1 MRRREGTTR
10 LVQALGVDD
19 NGWKGNSMTYDP
31 NNPNWNRRTEMDLD
45 DRRIIR
51 DTGGMSGATMA
62 AIAVA
67 ALLFLGVIF
76 WAFMGGERQTAT
88 TTTNPP
94 GTTTGQRAPA
104 PPPPATAPKQVPE
117 RAPTTPTTPPAPK

>member
-1 MRRREGTTR
+1 
-10 LVQALGVDD
+10 
-19 NGWKGNSMTYDP
+19 MTYDP
-31 NNPNWNRRTEMDLD
+31 NNPNLNRRTEMDLD
-45 DRRIIR
+45 DRRVVR

-94 GTTTGQRAPA
+94 ATTGQRAPTA
-104 PPPPATAPKQVPE
+104 TPPAAVPAPKQVPE

>member
-1 MRRREGTTR
+1 
-10 LVQALGVDD
+10 
-19 NGWKGNSMTYDP
+19 MTYDP
-31 NNPNWNRRTEMDLD
+31 NNPNLNRRTEMDLD
-45 DRRIIR
+45 DRRIVR

-104 PPPPATAPKQVPE
+104 PPPPATAPKQVRSVLADHANHAAGAE
-117 RAPTTPTTPPAPK
+117 VTGCKRTEG